1 MGQFEIPKELSDK
14 ILQTIQEIRSGGKI
28 RKGTNETTKSV
39 ERNEA
44 KFVAIAADV
53 NPPEIIQHIP
63 MLCDEKRI
71 PYAFVSTKADLGA
84 AAGLPVGTSAIAVVS
99 AGEAAKKLQQV
110 VEQINVIRGV
120 GTKPAEK
127 AAAPKAAPA
136 AEKPAE
142 KEKKPRAPR
151 KKKEEEKPAE
161 EKKEQTEEA
170 KKEEK
175 PAEEKE
181 EEVAVAAA
189 TA

>member
-1 MGQFEIPKELSDK
+1 MAAKFEIPKELSDK

-28 RKGTNETTKSV
+28 RKGTNEATKSV

-71 PYAFVSTKADLGA
+71 PYAFVPTKNDLGA

-110 VEQINVIRGV
+110 VEQINILRGV
-120 GTKPAEK
+120 SVKPAEK
-127 AAAPKAAPA
+127 AVAPA
-136 AEKPAE
+136 AKAAEAKPAE
-142 KEKKPRAPR
+142 VKEKKPRAPR
-151 KKKEEEKPAE
+151 KPKEEKETKPAE
-161 EKKEQTEEA
+161 EKKE
-170 KKEEK
+170 
-175 PAEEKE
+175 
-181 EEVAVAAA
+181 EVA
-189 TA
+189 